1 MMRAMRAH
9 LALILLVVACG
20 GTETPTTTATIPIVA
35 PPDAAVASEPPPT
48 TPLTPAGQFEWVM
61 KSMKDGTTE
70 AEVTA
75 HFHTSFLERA
85 PAAQVVAI
93 LVELKRQIG
102 DATIISVAEPDVNH
116 LLALIQGQ
124 GGGRLRVTLGTDPA
138 SGLINSLLFKP
149 DVGDKPKT
157 FDEAVTMAKKVAPKS
172 SLLVAKLDK
181 GVCKPVHAFET
192 KSELAIGS
200 TFKLYVLL
208 GLADQIASKKLAW
221 DQELAVR
228 DEWKSL
234 PSGVT
239 QDDPVGTKHTI
250 KTLAERMISIS
261 DNTAT
266 DHILFTVGRDKVEA
280 ALKTAKHAKAALNTP
295 FLSTRDL
302 FALKLGATEEERERY
317 IKATPAARRKLL
329 TELAAKP
336 LPDISSA
343 EGWTTGRHIED
354 LEWFASSDDLC
365 RVLSQL
371 WSRAQKPVNTPL
383 LEVLSKNPG
392 IPLDSAKWPYIAF
405 KGGSEPGVLNLT
417 WLLRRTDGQW
427 FVVTAGFNAPE
438 GAVDETA
445 AIGIVTGLV
454 DLVSDAAAA
463 P

>member
-1 MMRAMRAH
+1 M
-9 LALILLVVACG
+9 ILLVVACG
-20 GTETPTTTATIPIVA
+20 GTETPPTTATIPIVA
-35 PPDAAVASEPPPT
+35 PPDAAVATETPPAA
-48 TPLTPAGQFEWVM
+48 PLTPGRQFEWVM
-61 KSMKDGTTE
+61 KGIKDGTTE

-75 HFHTSFLERA
+75 HFHTSFLDRA
-85 PAAQVVAI
+85 PAAQVVAFF
-93 LVELKRQIG
+93 VELKRQIG
-102 DATIISVAEPDVNH
+102 EFTVVSSAEPDANH
-116 LLALIQGQ
+116 VLAVLQGQ
-124 GGGRLRVTLGTDPA
+124 GGRIRVSLGTDA
-138 SGLINSLLFKP
+138 LSGLIDSLLFKP
-149 DVGDKPKT
+149 DAGDKPKT
-157 FDEAVTMAKKVAPKS
+157 FDDAVTMAKKLAPKS

-208 GLADQIASKKLAW
+208 GLADQIAGKKLAW

-228 DEWKSL
+228 DDWKSL

-250 KTLAERMISIS
+250 KALAERMISIS

-266 DHILFTVGRDKVEA
+266 DHILFTVGREKVEA
-280 ALKTAKHAKAALNTP
+280 ALKTAKHAKPALNTP

-302 FALKLGATEEERERY
+302 FALKLGVTEEERERY
-317 IKATPAARRKLL
+317 VKAKPAARRKLL

-365 RVLSQL
+365 GVLGQL
-371 WSRAQKPVNTPL
+371 WSRAQKPVNAPL

-392 IPLDSAKWPYIAF
+392 VPLDAATWPYIAF

-417 WLLRRTDGQW
+417 WLLRRADGQW
-427 FVVTAGFNAPE
+427 FVVSTGFNAPA
-438 GAVDETA
+438 GAVDDAA
-445 AIGIVTGLV
+445 AIGIATGLI